1 MIMQTLSL
9 LRIATL
15 ALVLA
20 APLAT
25 IANAGDHAGNQW
37 RDDND
42 NSRVS
47 TSYVQPNPALVQM
60 ELNVYRAD
68 LARQALSQTASSG
81 QPGAAVAN

>member
-1 MIMQTLSL
+1 MQTLSL

-42 NSRVS
+42 DSRVA
-47 TSYVQPNPALVQM
+47 TVYAQPNPALVQM

-68 LARQALSQTASSG
+68 LARQALGQTASSG

>member
-1 MIMQTLSL
+1 MRTTSL
-9 LRIATL
+9 LRIASL

-37 RDDND
+37 RNDND

-47 TSYVQPNPALVQM
+47 TSYVQSNPALVQM

-68 LARQALSQTASSG
+68 LDRQGLSQTASSG

>member
-1 MIMQTLSL
+1 MPTLSL
-9 LRIATL
+9 MRIATL

-25 IANAGDHAGNQW
+25 IANAGDHSGNQW

-42 NSRVS
+42 NSRV
-47 TSYVQPNPALVQM
+47 TTVYAQPNPALVQM

-68 LARQALSQTASSG
+68 LARQSHSQTASSG
-81 QPGAAVAN
+81 QSGAAVAN